1 MMGNG
6 KIGDLVAT
14 AGLDIDPFQQSAR
27 VLKTQARS
35 LNQQMK
41 SVESTF
47 KGQGNTVN
55 GLKTKYQVLGQQMK
69 TSEALAQ
76 KTRAEY
82 EKQRKAVGDLSTATD
97 KEKQSLL
104 KAESAMHQAEA
115 SVEQLRIKHQ
125 ALEKELLLASNAFVQ
140 NGKKAQEFGTKMQD
154 VGKSISNVGMGIT
167 TKFSA
172 PIGVG
177 IGLAVKAASDFE
189 SAFTGVKKTVDEVVD
204 KNGKVTYSYQM
215 LEDGIRK
222 MAKQLPASASEISAV
237 AEAAGQLGIET
248 PNVLSFSKTMI
259 DMGESTNMSSE
270 TAATS
275 LARFANITKMNQK
288 DFDRLGASIVDLGN
302 NFATTESDITEMAL
316 RLGGAGTTIGL
327 SQADIIGLS
336 AALSSVG
343 IEAEM
348 GGSALSK
355 VMVNMKVASE
365 TGLTK
370 VRDLEKATGMTRRE
384 LELLANHD
392 SDSFKAIAIDMGMT
406 TTELNKIIKAGKN
419 LEGFSKIAGMT
430 GAQFKQA
437 FEKDAIGA
445 IGAFINGLGDAEK
458 HGTSA
463 IELLDEMGISEV
475 RLRDSLLRAGN
486 ASELFGK
493 AVKTSNT
500 AWKENSALTNE
511 ATKRYQTF
519 DSQLKIFK
527 NKITDIAIDIGGPF
541 MAAMNKALKAAEPF
555 LNNIK
560 ATAKAFAEASPA
572 TQKMIVN
579 LGLAAV
585 AIGPVTLG
593 LGKLIGA
600 GGTVVSTTGKLI
612 SGIGKLSVSMRAG
625 KVGADLLKTGVQG
638 TATGLAGATKG
649 ASLFGLA
656 LNPLGLTI
664 GAVSLALVGGY
675 AAWKIWGEKAYDS
688 AKRTKRWGSDVG
700 ASADDALTKVSRFS
714 DDGRLAIATFDQDSK
729 KNAESIKTAYQG
741 IAKVIN
747 TSIDDS
753 IKALK
758 KSYEGLDPEM
768 KAFWEKSVKE
778 AEKGAEEQKKVV
790 KEQADAAYNI
800 AKNVADNNRKM
811 TKTEQAML
819 GNINSALL
827 DEHIK
832 TLKLSASQEKSI
844 KSALYSDISQMT
856 KDQSGENA
864 SRVSEA
870 SKKEVEIYKQKKKD
884 IERLYEETGN
894 YEAYKTSL
902 ESLGSKHETTL
913 SAMMTRWVEL
923 SRASGTSETMIEAY
937 VDSMGLSLSKL
948 DKASKDAANGTEANL
963 GILSAAAGKAD
974 IAWNQMILDP
984 KTGEVRTNALPE
996 IAKAMKSKDG
1006 WDNLKFIMKEAK
1018 LNSNAKLIIAEAAIS
1033 SGKWNEMTWA
1043 EKKAL
1048 IENNSA
1054 EAVVQALE
1062 DNKKWNTLTFEQKSA
1077 ILKSNSPETLNE
1089 VMTQF
1094 DLWKNVP
1101 WDANKK
1107 KAVLETNAPDTLKT
1121 SLEVNN
1127 RWTQLP
1133 WMKKNM
1139 LTGTNAKE
1147 TFDAVTRTQKYFNN
1161 SWWSTKA
1168 ANVNTNAD
1176 YTSNI
1181 LSQLLSDWGRIPN
1194 RDQKILEIAYRTS
1207 GKAPSGP
1214 QGFASGTPFHPGGL
1228 AMVNDAKGMHYREL
1242 ITTPSG
1248 ASYVPE
1254 GRNVIL
1260 NLERGTQILR
1270 GDKTSKLLRGI
1281 PRYAKGTKKSNAY
1294 STKVSNLIADVGV
1307 DYKTASISAKT
1318 YIERLKQINQQYKLN
1333 ASQSR
1338 QIKTNIASANKA
1350 IVQANKNTAKANAA
1364 TQKKIQANYTK
1375 NVNTKIADVGADY
1388 KAGTISAQT
1397 YIAKL
1402 KQINTQYKLNADQAR
1417 KIKLNIASAT
1427 KQIAAQNTKL
1437 NKSIQ
1442 SSTDKYFK
1450 QVDAINKKTRDSI
1463 TEANNNYK
1471 EALKNNQEAAYKQT
1485 GMFDRVSKTAY
1496 DGNGLLFN
1504 LKTQTAQQKE
1514 FMDSINKLK
1523 NRKADKKLIE
1533 ELLQEGVGS
1542 AGQITAIANLSNAD
1556 LKAYQ
1561 AEWSKKHANANK
1573 IGLDLSAGD
1582 KAVMDKAV
1590 SDANK
1595 KAKADLVTARNSWL
1609 KELDKAKQFKNAG
1622 SVLGKQT
1629 VSGIIAGFK
1638 AMNGPLKKESDYIAR
1653 TIENTIKSR
1662 LKIRSPSKLMEEDVG
1677 YQVPAG
1683 IGVGIMRNAGAIVD
1697 PIGHVKNL
1705 LMKSFDGMDYS
1716 ISPRMDLL
1724 SSKGMQLLSSLDT
1737 SKPVA
1742 TQQAAPE
1749 NNVIDLNELINSI
1762 EQGNEQQNALLL
1774 GVIQAISKLVMDKDS
1789 MLKFTNDK
1797 QGASTNMSLFELGG
1811 M

>member
-27 VLKTQARS
+27 VLKTQVRS
-35 LNQQMK
+35 LGQQMK
-41 SVESTF
+41 SAEAAF
-47 KGQGNTVN
+47 KGQGNTIN
-55 GLKTKYQVLGQQMK
+55 GLKNKYQILGQQMK

-104 KAESAMHQAEA
+104 KAEAAMHQAETG
-115 SVEQLRIKHQ
+115 VEQLRLKHK
-125 ALEKELLLASNAFVQ
+125 ALEKDILLASNTFVQ
-140 NGKKAQEFGTKMQD
+140 HGKKAQEFGTKMQG
-154 VGKSISNVGMGIT
+154 VGKNISNVGMGIT

-189 SAFTGVKKTVDEVVD
+189 SAFTGVKKTVDEVVG
-204 KNGKVTYSYQM
+204 KNGQVTYSYQM
-215 LEDGIRK
+215 LEDGIRN
-222 MAKQLPASASEISAV
+222 MAKQLPASATEISAV
-237 AEAAGQLGIET
+237 AEAAGQLGIQT
-248 PNVLSFSKTMI
+248 PNVLSFSRTMI

-275 LARFANITKMNQK
+275 LARFANITKMRQT
-288 DFDRLGASIVDLGN
+288 DFDKLGSSIVDLGN

-316 RLGGAGTTIGL
+316 RLGGAGSQIGL
-327 SQADIIGLS
+327 SQADIVGLS

-348 GGSALSK
+348 GGSAFSK
-355 VMVNMKVASE
+355 VMVNMKVATE
-365 TGLTK
+365 TGLDK
-370 VRDLEKATGMTRRE
+370 VKALEKATGMTRRE

-392 SDSFKAIAIDMGMT
+392 SDSFKAIAIDMGLT
-406 TTELNKIIKAGKN
+406 TTELNKMLNAGKN
-419 LEGFSKIAGMT
+419 LEGFSKVAGMT
-430 GAQFKQA
+430 GEEFKQA
-437 FEKDAIGA
+437 FEKDAVGA
-445 IGAFINGLGDAEK
+445 IGAFVNGLGNAEK

-463 IELLDEMGISEV
+463 IELLDEMGFSEV

-486 ASELFGK
+486 ASELFGN
-493 AVKTSNT
+493 AVQTSNK

-511 ATKRYQTF
+511 ATKRYKTF

-541 MAAMNKALKAAEPF
+541 MKAMNSALKAAEPF
-555 LNNIK
+555 LDNVK
-560 ATAKAFAEASPA
+560 ETAKAFSEASPA
-572 TQKMIVN
+572 TQKFIVN

-585 AIGPVTLG
+585 ALGPLTLG
-593 LGKLIGA
+593 MGKLIGA
-600 GGTVVSTTGKLI
+600 GGTIFSTVGKVSQ
-612 SGIGKLSVSMRAG
+612 GIGRLSVQMRLG
-625 KVGADLLKTGVQG
+625 KTSADLLTAGAKNTG
-638 TATGLAGATKG
+638 TGLAVATRG

-656 LNPLGLTI
+656 LNPLGITI
-664 GAVSLALVGGY
+664 GAVTVALVGGY

-688 AKRTKRWGSDVG
+688 AQRTKKWGTDVG
-700 ASADDALTKVSRFS
+700 VSADEALTKVSRFS
-714 DDGRLAIATFDQDSK
+714 DDGRVAIATFDQDSK
-729 KNAESIKTAYQG
+729 KNAESIKIAYQG

-747 TSIDDS
+747 SSIDDS

-800 AKNVADNNRKM
+800 AKNVSENNRKM
-811 TKTEQAML
+811 TKTEQTML

-832 TLKLSASQEKSI
+832 ALKLSASQEKNI
-844 KSALYSDISQMT
+844 KAALYSDISQMT

-864 SRVSEA
+864 SRVSIA
-870 SKKEVEIYKQKKKD
+870 AKKEVEIFKQKTKD

-894 YEAYKTSL
+894 YEAYQASL
-902 ESLGSKHETTL
+902 KSLDSKHNTTL

-923 SRASGTSETMIEAY
+923 ARASGTSENMIEGY
-937 VDSMGLSLSKL
+937 LESMGLSLSKL

-963 GILSAAAGKAD
+963 GILSSAAGKAD
-974 IAWNQMILDP
+974 LAWNQMILDP

-996 IAKAMKSKDG
+996 IAKAMKSKAG

-1033 SGKWNEMTWA
+1033 SGKWNEMTWT

-1054 EAVVQALE
+1054 AAVVQALE

-1077 ILKSNSPETLNE
+1077 ILKSNSPETLND
-1089 VMTQF
+1089 VMIQF

-1107 KAVLETNAPDTLKT
+1107 KAVLETNAPETLKT

-1147 TFDAVTRTQKYFNN
+1147 TFDSVTRTQKYFNN
-1161 SWWSTKA
+1161 SWWTTKA

-1176 YTSNI
+1176 YTSSI
-1181 LSQLLSDWGRIPN
+1181 LSRLLSDWGRIPN

-1214 QGFASGTPFHPGGL
+1214 QGFATGTPFHPGGL
-1228 AMVNDAKGMHYREL
+1228 AMVNDAKGRHYREL

-1248 ASYVPE
+1248 SSYVPE

-1281 PRYAKGTKKSNAY
+1281 PRYAKGTKKANAY
-1294 STKVSNLIADVGV
+1294 STKVTNMIADAGV
-1307 DYKTASISAKT
+1307 DYRTASISAKA

-1333 ASQSR
+1333 ATQSR
-1338 QIKTNIASANKA
+1338 KIQTNIASTNKA
-1350 IVQANKNTAKANAA
+1350 MVQANKNAVKANEA
-1364 TQKKIQANYTK
+1364 TKKKIQANYTK
-1375 NVNTKIADVGADY
+1375 NVNTKIADLGADY
-1388 KAGTISAQT
+1388 KTGTISAQT
-1397 YIAKL
+1397 YITKL
-1402 KQINTQYKLNADQAR
+1402 KQINKQYRLNSDQAR
-1417 KIKLNIASAT
+1417 KIKLNISAAT

-1442 SSTDKYFK
+1442 TSTDKYFK

-1463 TEANNNYK
+1463 TEASNNYK
-1471 EALKNNQEAAYKQT
+1471 EALKSNQEAAYKQS
-1485 GMFDRVSKTAY
+1485 GLFDRVSKTSY
-1496 DGNGLLFN
+1496 DGTGLLFN
-1504 LKTQTAQQKE
+1504 LKTQTEQQKE
-1514 FMDSINKLK
+1514 FMASINKLK
-1523 NRKADKKLIE
+1523 SRKADKKLIE
-1533 ELLQEGVGS
+1533 ELLQEGLG
-1542 AGQITAIANLSNAD
+1542 ATGEITAIANLSNAD

-1561 AEWSKKHANANK
+1561 AEWTKKHNNANK
-1573 IGLDLSAGD
+1573 IGLELSAGE
-1582 KAVMDKAV
+1582 KSAMDKAIN
-1590 SDANK
+1590 DAKK
-1595 KAKADLVTARNSWL
+1595 KASTDLASARNSWL

-1622 SVLGKQT
+1622 SILGKQT
-1629 VSGIIAGFK
+1629 VSGIISGFK
-1638 AMNGPLKKESDYIAR
+1638 AMNGPLKKESDYIAK

-1662 LKIRSPSKLMEEDVG
+1662 LKIHSPSRLMDEEVG
-1677 YQVPAG
+1677 RQVPAG
-1683 IGVGIMRNAGAIVD
+1683 IGVGMIRNVGAIIKPVD
-1697 PIGHVKNL
+1697 QVKNL
-1705 LMKSFDGMDYS
+1705 LTKSFDGMAYS
-1716 ISPRMDLL
+1716 VSPKIDLL
-1724 SSKGMQLLSSLDT
+1724 NSKGMQLLSNLDIAD
-1737 SKPVA
+1737 PVA
-1742 TQQAAPE
+1742 VSKTS
-1749 NNVIDLNELINSI
+1749 NSKNVIDLDELIKSI
-1762 EQGNEQQNALLL
+1762 EQGNAQQNALLA

-1789 MLKFTNDK
+1789 MLKYTNDK
-1797 QGASTNMSLFELGG
+1797 QGADTNMSIFELGG
-1811 M
+1811 L